1 MTRPDFSNFYS
12 LSIDE
17 RRARLPVSLE
27 AELELKQADDMV
39 ENLVAVMGLPL
50 GIACHFIV
58 DDERVWIPMAIEEPS
73 VIAAASHMAKLVSLT
88 GGFKT
93 EVDEPVMMGQIQL
106 IDSID
111 WERVSNIIAT
121 HESTLIA
128 QANQFAGSLP
138 SRGGGCL
145 GVRFKTLNGKMGV
158 VEVRIDCRDAMG
170 ANAINTIM
178 EGLAPEIEKL
188 TDAKVGFKI
197 LSNLSDNRLARAFCQ
212 IPYKVLASDAAK
224 DNGRQIAERMVLG
237 YEFARLDP
245 YRACTHNKGVMN
257 GIDAVVIATG
267 NDWRAVEAG
276 AHAYASVQPG
286 GYGPLTHYE
295 LDDVKQVLKA
305 RIQLPMA
312 IGIVGGVTKAHPTVK
327 ACLELLGEFGKSAK
341 RLSGLIVSVGLAQN
355 IAAMRALAAEGIQAG
370 HMALHHRKQV

>member
-1 MTRPDFSNFYS
+1 MITPNFSNFYS

-17 RRARLPVSLE
+17 RRARLPVLIDAHLKLE
-27 AELELKQADDMV
+27 QADDMV
-39 ENLVAVMGLPL
+39 ENLVGVMSLPL
-50 GIACHFIV
+50 GVACHFVV
-58 DDERVWIPMAIEEPS
+58 DDKAVWIPMAIEEPS
-73 VIAAASHMAKLVSLT
+73 VIAAASHMAKLASLM
-88 GGFKT
+88 GGFRS

-106 IDSID
+106 LGATD
-111 WERVSNIIAT
+111 WERVAG
-121 HESTLIA
+121 LIE
-128 QANQFAGSLP
+128 ANQSELVANANKLAGSLP
-138 SRGGGCL
+138 ARGGGCL
-145 GVRFKTLNGKMGV
+145 GIRLKPLNGSMGV
-158 VEVRIDCRDAMG
+158 VEVRVDCRDAMG
-170 ANAINTIM
+170 ANVINTIM
-178 EGLAPEIEKL
+178 EGLAPEIETL
-188 TDAKVGFKI
+188 THARAGFKI
-197 LSNLSDNRLARAFCQ
+197 LSNLSDERLARSSCD
-212 IPYKVLASDAAK
+212 IPYKALANDAAR
-224 DNGRQIAERMVLG
+224 DNGRQIAERVVLG

-276 AHAYASVQPG
+276 AHAYASVQSG

-305 RIQLPMA
+305 RIELPMA
-312 IGIVGGVTKAHPTVK
+312 IGVVGGVTKAHPTVQ

-341 RLSGLIVSVGLAQN
+341 QLSGLIASVGLAQN

>member
-1 MTRPDFSNFYS
+1 MITPDFSNFYS

-17 RRARLPVSLE
+17 RRARLPVPMNATLE
-27 AELELKQADDMV
+27 SQQADDMV
-39 ENLVAVMGLPL
+39 ENLVGLMGLPL
-50 GIACHFIV
+50 GVACHFII
-58 DDERVWIPMAIEEPS
+58 DGKPVWIPMAIEEPS
-73 VIAAASHMAKLVSLT
+73 VIAAASHMAKLSSLT

-93 EVDEPVMMGQIQL
+93 EVDEPVMSGQIQL
-106 IDSID
+106 IGATD
-111 WERVSNIIAT
+111 WERVA
-121 HESTLIA
+121 EVV
-128 QANQFAGSLP
+128 QANRESLIGKANKLAGSLP

-145 GVRFKTLNGKMGV
+145 GIRFKGLNGVMGV

-170 ANAINTIM
+170 ANVINTVM
-178 EGLAPEIEKL
+178 EGLAPEIESL
-188 TDAKVGFKI
+188 TGAKVGFKI
-197 LSNLSDNRLARAFCQ
+197 LSNLSDERLARAFCE
-212 IPYKVLASDAAK
+212 IPYKALANDAAK

-276 AHAYASVQPG
+276 AHAYASVQPE
-286 GYGPLTHYE
+286 GYGPLTHYD

-312 IGIVGGVTKAHPTVK
+312 IGVVGGVTKVHPTVK
-327 ACLELLGEFGKSAK
+327 ASLELLGEFGKSAK
-341 RLSGLIVSVGLAQN
+341 RLSGLIASVGLAQN

>member
-1 MTRPDFSNFYS
+1 MPDFSHFYS
-12 LSIDE
+12 LSIDK
-17 RRARLPVSLE
+17 RRARLPVLMDSTLQ
-27 AELELKQADDMV
+27 LQQADDMV
-39 ENLVAVMGLPL
+39 ENLVGVMGLPL
-50 GIACHFIV
+50 GVACHFVV
-58 DDERVWIPMAIEEPS
+58 DGKPVWIPMAIEEPS
-73 VIAAASHMAKLVSLT
+73 VIAAASHMAKLASLT

-106 IDSID
+106 TGASD
-111 WERVSNIIAT
+111 WERVTEIISS
-121 HESTLIA
+121 HELELIA
-128 QANQFAGSLP
+128 KANQLAGSLP

-145 GVRFKTLNGKMGV
+145 GIRFKALSGSMGV

-170 ANAINTIM
+170 ANAINTMM
-178 EGLAPEIEKL
+178 EGLAPDISAL
-188 TDAKVGFKI
+188 TGASVGFKI
-197 LSNLSDNRLARAFCQ
+197 LSNLSDERLARSSCE
-212 IPYKVLASDAAK
+212 IPYKALANDAAR

-237 YEFARLDP
+237 YEFARLDS

-276 AHAYASVQPG
+276 AHAYAAVQPE

-295 LDDVKQVLKA
+295 LDDVKQALKA

-312 IGIVGGVTKAHPTVK
+312 VGVVGGVTKAHPTVQ

-341 RLSGLIVSVGLAQN
+341 QLSGLIASVGLAQN

>member
-1 MTRPDFSNFYS
+1 MPDFSNFYS

-17 RRARLPVSLE
+17 RRGRLPVSMD
-27 AELELKQADDMV
+27 AKLELKQADDMV
-39 ENLVAVMGLPL
+39 ENLVGTMQLPL
-50 GIACHFIV
+50 GVACHFMI
-58 DDERVWIPMAIEEPS
+58 DGKPVWIPMAIEEPS
-73 VIAAASHMAKLVSLT
+73 VIAAASHMAKLASLT

-93 EVDEPVMMGQIQL
+93 EVNEPVMMGQIQL
-106 IDSID
+106 TGASD
-111 WERVSNIIAT
+111 WERVADIISS
-121 HESTLIA
+121 HELQLIA
-128 QANQFAGSLP
+128 KANQLAGSLP

-145 GVRFKTLNGKMGV
+145 RICFKALSGLMGV

-170 ANAINTIM
+170 ANAINTMM
-178 EGLAPEIEKL
+178 EGLAPDISVL
-188 TDAKVGFKI
+188 TGASVGFKI
-197 LSNLSDNRLARAFCQ
+197 LSNLSDERLARSSCE
-212 IPYKVLASDAAK
+212 IPYRALANDAAK

-257 GIDAVVIATG
+257 GVDAVVIATG

-276 AHAYASVQPG
+276 AHAYAAVQPG

-295 LDDVKQVLKA
+295 LDDTHQVLKA
-305 RIQLPMA
+305 RIALPMA
-312 IGIVGGVTKAHPTVK
+312 IGVVGGVTKAHPTVQ

-341 RLSGLIVSVGLAQN
+341 QLSGLIASVGLAQN